1 MTKVLVAVPCFDQ
14 VYSDFAFALVRLVA
28 YAQATYTVCDL
39 RGSDIVGARN
49 SAAVKAIEEGYT
61 HLAFLDSDMHMPAD
75 TIARLLGHG
84 KPVVGATYI
93 RRCEPY
99 NLLGVMAEPWS
110 LPGGGDKVLVEAL
123 EMPTGCLLIHTS
135 VLKKIGWPYFAFD
148 YGENDG
154 ERTGEDIWFCRKAIA
169 AGVKVWCDPKLTR
182 ELGHVGVKRYTV
194 QDGIE
199 HIARKQMEAKR
210 GTDKG

>member
-1 MTKVLVAVPCFDQ
+1 MTKVLVAVPCFDMLA
-14 VYSDFAFALVRLVA
+14 SDFCFSLAAMIA
-28 YAQATYTVCDL
+28 YARAEYTVVDL

-49 SAAVKAIEEGYT
+49 TAATQAITEGYS
-61 HLAFLDSDMHMPAD
+61 HLMFLDSDMHFPAD
-75 TIARLLGHG
+75 TVARLLAHG

-99 NLLGVMAEPWS
+99 NLLGKPVADRWSDEP
-110 LPGGGDKVLVEAL
+110 LVEAE
-123 EMPTGCLLIHTS
+123 EMPTGCLLIS
-135 VLKKIGWPYFAFD
+135 VAVLKKIGWPYFAFD

-154 ERTGEDIWFCRKAIA
+154 ERTGEDIWFCRKWRETGGRIY
-169 AGVKVWCDPKLTR
+169 CDTKLTR

-194 QDGIE
+194 RDGIE
-199 HIARKQMEAKR
+199 HIARKQMEARR